1 MMYLACEVVARYI
14 LPIFRSV
21 VAKDLIEEYNFTQVE
36 AAEKLGTTQAAISQY
51 LHSKRGHKGSERF
64 ELFLPEIQSAA
75 KETAKQIAAN
85 KIDTD
90 GILTN
95 FCNLCTS
102 MRAKEKI
109 LKQTSIAH

>member
-1 MMYLACEVVARYI
+1 MMYMACEVVARYI
-14 LPIFRSV
+14 LPIFRSL
-21 VAKDLIEEYNFTQVE
+21 VAKDLIEKYNFTQVE

-51 LHSKRGHKGSERF
+51 LHSKRGYKGSQQY

-75 KETAKQIAAN
+75 NETAKQIAAK
-85 KIDTD
+85 KIDTNE
-90 GILTN
+90 IMIN

-102 MRAKEKI
+102 VRVKEKI